1 MNVADKGLPIL
12 VIGFQRVYPLE
23 EILAACLRETSSL
36 IYVSIDGGTPESEFR
51 VSETRRLIER
61 LNSLN
66 PGRIKFRFFTENFGS
81 AVNVISSLD
90 WFFSENE
97 FGVVFEDDCIPHL
110 DFFAYAIHALEF
122 IAKDPDIWFFSGYR
136 PQIEALELPSYGLCQ
151 LPLNWGWGTTATK
164 WKEVRSLLLLKE
176 SENLFCNFFR
186 GASAVY
192 WNVGF
197 RRSLLGW
204 VDTWDTAIA
213 YLMFKNSKFTLIPNV
228 NLIRNVGNDSFASNT
243 KKESVFLNSQ
253 ASDWDKSVIA
263 ICAQKTGNINRG
275 LNKEMIGIKWYQI
288 LTPIVRLQ
296 LQRLFKSHKSLGELT
311 CRLEKVSNRQ
321 ARIQSGTQ

>member
-1 MNVADKGLPIL
+1 MNIVDKGLPIL

-23 EILAACLRETSSL
+23 EILAACLRETSSIL
-36 IYVSIDGGTPESEFR
+36 YVSIDGGTPESEFR
-51 VSETRRLIER
+51 VSETRRLIEQM
-61 LNSLN
+61 SYLN
-66 PGRIKFRFFTENFGS
+66 PGRIKFRFLTENFGS

-110 DFFAYAIHALEF
+110 DFFAYATHALQF

-136 PQIEALELPSYGLCQ
+136 PQIEALEFPNYGLSQ

-164 WKEVRSLLLLKE
+164 WKEIRSLLLLQE
-176 SENLFCNFFR
+176 SENLFWNFFR
-186 GASAVY
+186 GANAVY
-192 WNVGF
+192 WNIGF

-213 YLMFKNSKFTLIPNV
+213 YLMFKNCKFTLIPNV

-243 KKESVFLNSQ
+243 KKESAFLNSQ
-253 ASDWDKSVIA
+253 VSDWDKSAIA
-263 ICAQKTGNINRG
+263 ICAKETGNINRG
-275 LNKEMIGIKWYQI
+275 LNKEMIGIKWRHI
-288 LTPIVRLQ
+288 LTPIVRFQ
-296 LQRLFKSHKSLGELT
+296 MQRLFKSHKSLGKLAH
-311 CRLEKVSNRQ
+311 RLDEFSNHQ
-321 ARIQSGTQ
+321 ARMQSGTQ